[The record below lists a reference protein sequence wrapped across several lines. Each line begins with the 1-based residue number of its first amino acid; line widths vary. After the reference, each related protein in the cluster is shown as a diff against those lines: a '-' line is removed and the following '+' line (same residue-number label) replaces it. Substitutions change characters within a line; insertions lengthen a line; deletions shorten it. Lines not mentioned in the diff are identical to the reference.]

1 MIASLTGVLSEK
13 TPQDVILEVQGIGY
27 QIAIPLSTY
36 FALPEAGI
44 SVQLFISTHIR
55 NDTIQ
60 LFGFGTREEKQAFL
74 LLTGVTS
81 IGPKLALSALST
93 LSVQDLCTALE
104 TNDTEILASIP
115 GIGKKSAS
123 RMVLEL
129 KDKTTRILLPV
140 SHEPSKGHPLLP
152 SVSEEEATSALLN
165 LGYRTPEV
173 KKAISHAQ
181 ATLGNTYGL
190 EDLIRTSLR
199 ELAKTK

>member
-1 MIASLTGVLSEK
+1 MIASLAGILSNK
-13 TPQDVILEVQGIGY
+13 TPQEVILEVHGVGY

-36 FALPEAGI
+36 FALPEVNT

-93 LSVQDLCTALE
+93 LSVQELCKAIE
-104 TNDTEILASIP
+104 INDTDTLASIP
-115 GIGKKSAS
+115 GIGKKSAA
-123 RMVLEL
+123 RMNLEL
-129 KDKTTRILLPV
+129 KDKTSCIGLPV
-140 SHEPSKGHPLLP
+140 FSETSRGHSSHL

-165 LGYRTPEV
+165 LGYRPPEV
-173 KKAISHAQ
+173 KKAISQ
-181 ATLGNTYGL
+181 ALNQLGDTYEL
-190 EDLIRTSLR
+190 ENLIRISLK
-199 ELAKTK
+199 ELAKN